1 MSEHAF
7 VAGLSA
13 RHDDAAIRLQRM
25 FAEQPSGFAPADL
38 IARIRQAFGGGGE
51 TGEAPRGYTP
61 ANRDAMPTKGWDP
74 LDSDAEPTPF
84 IDPAEVARQAAH
96 DAGFAEGIAAA
107 HAEQG
112 EAAERD
118 RAMLARLV
126 EALRSD
132 TRIDRE
138 QLARNLRQT
147 VLHLV
152 TRLVGETGVSGALL
166 AARVNAATDLLA
178 DAAESAIL
186 RVHPADIALLEGHL
200 PDTVFAAGDA
210 GVARGS
216 FVMEAAST
224 IVEDGPELWLEQ
236 LARTLD
242 KVALPD
248 GDAH

>member
-1 MSEHAF
+1 MTAIVREA
-7 VAGLSA
+7 APA
-13 RHDDAAIRLQRM
+13 DDAAITAFVR
-25 FAEQPSGFAPADL
+25 AQPGA
-38 IARIRQAFGGGGE
+38 
-51 TGEAPRGYTP
+51 
-61 ANRDAMPTKGWDP
+61 
-74 LDSDAEPTPF
+74 TPF
-84 IDPAEVARQAAH
+84 HLPAWSRAVERGCGQRARYLV
-96 DAGFAEGIAAA
+96 
-107 HAEQG
+107 
-112 EAAERD
+112 AERD

-186 RVHPADIALLEGHL
+186 RVNPADIALLEGHL